1 MSRVGAV
8 RAVKAVKASPLD
20 GPSRE
25 DLEAGPLT
33 QVSNV
38 HDLRYAPPLC
48 LSSLGALLQR
58 WTCTKCKPIELRE
71 LQVCMEYQPT
81 PFSSSAGTPRPN
93 IMAQVYLPQKVEL
106 LDAIANVR
114 RIQIRDEPSYIHPK
128 TQNHLLAPTR
138 SNSHIPSGPF
148 PHPLSTSKMS
158 ISKTPHFASTVGVR

>member
-114 RIQIRDEPSYIHPK
+114 RIQIRIGTNQAISTPKHKTISWRPHVLILTSPPGPS
-128 TQNHLLAPTR
+128 PTHSR
-138 SNSHIPSGPF
+138 PQ
-148 PHPLSTSKMS
+148 K
-158 ISKTPHFASTVGVR
+158 

>member
-93 IMAQVYLPQKVEL
+93 IMAQ
-106 LDAIANVR
+106 
-114 RIQIRDEPSYIHPK
+114 IRDEPSYIHPK